1 MNIKKLIAREG
12 LIFIGIMLLGILFS
26 FISAQIP
33 YAERKPVGAPVFK
46 DNGPWN
52 QYIVGTKDEKGRP
65 IEKIDGSWY
74 LKDANENNIMK
85 DNFNN
90 FGILTLFFCYPFYLL
105 IRFIFWAIRTLKQ
118 KE

>member
-74 LKDANENNIMK
+74 LKDSNDNNLMK
-85 DNFNN
+85 DNIANLGMF
-90 FGILTLFFCYPFYLL
+90 ILFFCYPFYLL
-105 IRFIFWAIRTLKQ
+105 IRFILWAIRTLKQ